1 MSLQKSPTRDT
12 DWKIVVTSV
21 VGIHQPNFLPWL
33 GFFNKVLQADV
44 FVLLDDVQFV
54 KGEVT
59 NRVKL
64 LISGE
69 ARWLTCPVLTS
80 GSGSSNIS
88 EKQLDSSLRWREK
101 NLMAIRQSY
110 GRHPFFEQV
119 IGALGPLL
127 SDTEPSLVQY
137 NFSLIA
143 AISRGLGLGDE
154 KFRLGSEL
162 GVESY
167 STQRLVDLTKIV
179 GGSCYLTGGGAQ
191 GYQDDQLFENA
202 GVAVEYQNFKAR
214 PYPQKGME
222 NFVPGLSILDC
233 LFNIGWDE
241 TTEYLK
247 Q

>member
-1 MSLQKSPTRDT
+1 M
-12 DWKIVVTSV
+12 
-21 VGIHQPNFLPWL
+21 HQPNFLPWV
-33 GFFNKVLQADV
+33 GFFHKVASSDL

-69 ARWLTCPVLTS
+69 VRWLTCPVLTS

-101 NLMAIRQSY
+101 NLTAIRQSY
-110 GRHPFFEQV
+110 GRHPFFEEV

-127 SDTEPSLVQY
+127 GQPESNLVQY

-154 KFRLGSEL
+154 KFCLSSDL
-162 GVESY
+162 GVKSY

-179 GGSCYLTGGGAQ
+179 DGYVYLTGGGAQ
-191 GYQDDQLFENA
+191 EYQDDQLFENA
-202 GVAVEYQNFKAR
+202 GIAIEYQNFQNR
-214 PYPQKGME
+214 PYPQKGMDS
-222 NFVPGLSILDC
+222 FTPGLSILDC

-241 TTEYLK
+241 TAEYLK

>member
-1 MSLQKSPTRDT
+1 M
-12 DWKIVVTSV
+12 
-21 VGIHQPNFLPWL
+21 HQPNFLPWL
-33 GFFNKVLQADV
+33 GFFHKIASSDL

-59 NRVKL
+59 NRVKT

-69 ARWLTCPVLTS
+69 VRWLTCPVLTS

-88 EKQLDSSLRWREK
+88 EKQLDPSLRWREK
-101 NLMAIRQSY
+101 NLTAIRTSY

-119 IGALGPLL
+119 IGVLGPLL

-143 AISRGLGLGDE
+143 AISRGLGLGDA
-154 KFRLGSEL
+154 KFRLGSDL
-162 GVESY
+162 GVKSY

-179 GGSCYLTGGGAQ
+179 DGYVYLTGGGAQ
-191 GYQDDQLFENA
+191 EYQDDQLFENA
-202 GVAVEYQNFKAR
+202 GIAIEYQNFQNS
-214 PYPQKGME
+214 PYPQKGMDS
-222 NFVPGLSILDC
+222 FAPGLSILDC

-241 TTEYLK
+241 TAEYLK